1 MHTAEILTFLS
12 AIGAGVL
19 ALIAALRAG
28 RSIALWAFVG
38 GMLAFTVERIFGGFA
53 SHTEAPEQLN
63 QWLRYRGVAAA
74 FLPGFWLLFSLAYAR
89 ENARE
94 FIQRWRWMLI
104 GAFILPIGL
113 VFIPQSLPILT
124 YSQDPV
130 PSFHFALT
138 GLGALRYLLLLISA
152 ILVLMN
158 LERSF
163 RASVGMIRWRI
174 KFMLMGVAVLFI
186 IRVFT
191 ASQAVL
197 YREVNLSME
206 AINSGALLVATLLI
220 FRSIFRSE
228 PIALN
233 VHPSQSVLQGSVTV
247 FLAGIYLVLIGILA
261 SLVTYFG
268 GDDSFALKAFIVLVA
283 LVVLAV
289 LLQSD
294 RINLYVRRF
303 VSRHFKRPFYD
314 YQTVWSRFTEATAS
328 RVEQKEF
335 CQAVVTQLAD
345 TFKSL
350 CVTFWVVDD
359 SRNELGL
366 AASTSLTEDRA
377 RELKPDSAG
386 TAIVVQHLREH
397 IDPADIEKPSEM
409 WAVILRR
416 CHPDEF
422 HKGGNRVCVPIVS
435 RGEVLAVIILGDRV
449 GGTPFSLQDF
459 DLLKTIGE
467 HVSSGLLNVRL
478 SQRLLQ
484 SREHEAFQTMAAFF
498 VHDLKNAASTLSLM
512 LQNLP
517 THFDDPEFR
526 QDALRGVGKSVA
538 HINHLIS
545 RLSELRKELKIQ
557 ARESSLN
564 AIVTNALVSFEQGTG
579 FAIETELAKVPN
591 IFVDNDQFSKVIINL
606 VLNAREAT
614 NGKGR
619 LRIRTTQEG
628 SWVVL
633 TAADNGC
640 GMTEEFLAR
649 SLFRPFQTTKK
660 NGLGIG
666 MFQSKMIVEAHG
678 GRIAVESSSGHGT
691 TFRVFLPLPL
701 TPSAR

>member
-12 AIGAGVL
+12 ATGAGIL

-38 GMLAFTVERIFGGFA
+38 GMLAFAVERIFGGFA
-53 SHTEAPEQLN
+53 SHAEVPEQLN
-63 QWLRYRGVAAA
+63 HWLRYRGVAAA

-89 ENARE
+89 ENARV
-94 FIQRWRWMLI
+94 FIQRWRWLLI
-104 GAFILPIGL
+104 GAFIAPIGL

-124 YSQDPV
+124 YSRDTV
-130 PSFHFALT
+130 PTFHFALT

-191 ASQAVL
+191 ASQALL

-283 LVVLAV
+283 LVILAV

-314 YQTVWSRFTEATAS
+314 YQTVWSRFTEVTAS

-335 CQAVVTQLAD
+335 CQAVVAQLAD

-350 CVTFWVVDD
+350 CVTFWVLDD
-359 SRNELGL
+359 SRNELVL

-386 TAIVVQHLREH
+386 TALVVQHLREH
-397 IDPADIEKPSEM
+397 IDPTDIEKPSEM
-409 WAVILRR
+409 WAVVLRR

-449 GGTPFSLQDF
+449 GGTPFTLQDF

-557 ARESSLN
+557 ARESDLN
-564 AIVTNALVSFEQGTG
+564 AIVTNALASFEQGTG
-579 FAIETELAKVPN
+579 FIIEAELAKVPN
-591 IFVDNDQFSKVIINL
+591 ILVDNDQFSKVIINL

-619 LRIRTTQEG
+619 LRIRTIQEG
-628 SWVVL
+628 SWAVL
-633 TAADNGC
+633 TAADDGC

-678 GRIAVESSSGHGT
+678 GRIAVESSSGQGT